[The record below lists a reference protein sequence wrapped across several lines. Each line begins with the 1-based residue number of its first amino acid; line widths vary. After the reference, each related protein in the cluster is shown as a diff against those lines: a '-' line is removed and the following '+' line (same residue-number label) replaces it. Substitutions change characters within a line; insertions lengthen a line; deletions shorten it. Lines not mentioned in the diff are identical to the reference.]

1 MNYKKMIKK
10 TIASLAVGVGVL
22 ATFSRQS
29 SVNAYQVSEENGGKG
44 NVQVYHKVHDYSWWL
59 NINDN
64 ISIVKVNG
72 EVVFCVEPATL
83 VQNGVYYS

>member
-22 ATFSRQS
+22 ATFASHS

-44 NVQVYHKVHDYSWWL
+44 KAKEKPKS
-59 NINDN
+59 
-64 ISIVKVNG
+64 K
-72 EVVFCVEPATL
+72 
-83 VQNGVYYS
+83 